1 MASMA
6 RQQTQERQDAT
17 ASHRK
22 RRPAGEEAPDAWTLA
37 ERAYRELE
45 EQIVTLQ
52 LQPGA
57 VVSEAIL
64 SRRLGIGR
72 MPIREA
78 LHRLARERLVV
89 ILRRRGVI
97 VSEVNVRSQL
107 RLLEVRRELERL
119 LARCAARRATQEQR
133 NEFAT
138 IAAGMEAAGHDNDD
152 ATFMRLDRAFNTLV
166 IEAARNEYAA
176 GAMTLMHGLSRR
188 FWYIHYKEVADLPLA
203 ARLHADMARA
213 IAAGD
218 PDVAAEAS
226 DELIDYI
233 ETFTRAT
240 IENA

>member
-1 MASMA
+1 M
-6 RQQTQERQDAT
+6 
-17 ASHRK
+17 
-22 RRPAGEEAPDAWTLA
+22 PDARTLA

-52 LQPGA
+52 LRPGA

-78 LHRLARERLVV
+78 LQRLSRERLVV
-89 ILRRRGVI
+89 ILRRRGIV

-133 NEFAT
+133 QEFAA
-138 IAAGMEAAGHDNDD
+138 IASGMKAAAATNDD

-166 IEAARNEYAA
+166 LDAARNEYAA

-203 ARLHADMARA
+203 ARLHANIARA
-213 IAAGD
+213 IAAADGD
-218 PDVAAEAS
+218 LAAKTS

-233 ETFTRAT
+233 EAFTRAT
-240 IENA
+240 LENA

>member
-1 MASMA
+1 MAHRHKAVSRDASSAHGASRPGRA
-6 RQQTQERQDAT
+6 RAADVR
-17 ASHRK
+17 
-22 RRPAGEEAPDAWTLA
+22 TLA

-52 LQPGA
+52 LKPGA

-78 LHRLARERLVV
+78 LQRLARERLVV
-89 ILRRRGVI
+89 ILRRRGII

-119 LARCAARRATQEQR
+119 LARCAARRATPEQR
-133 NEFAT
+133 AEFTA
-138 IAAGMEAAGHDNDD
+138 IASGMEEAGRENDD
-152 ATFMRLDRAFNTLV
+152 ATFMRLDRAFNMLV
-166 IEAARNEYAA
+166 IDAARNEFAA
-176 GAMTLMHGLSRR
+176 GAMALMHGLSRR

-203 ARLHADMARA
+203 ARLHANIARA
-213 IAAGD
+213 IAVGD
-218 PDVAAEAS
+218 PELAAKTS
-226 DELIDYI
+226 DELLDYI

>member
-1 MASMA
+1 
-6 RQQTQERQDAT
+6 
-17 ASHRK
+17 
-22 RRPAGEEAPDAWTLA
+22 
-37 ERAYRELE
+37 
-45 EQIVTLQ
+45 
-52 LQPGA
+52 
-57 VVSEAIL
+57 
-64 SRRLGIGR
+64 

-78 LHRLARERLVV
+78 LQRLSREHLVV
-89 ILRRRGVI
+89 ILRRRGIV

-133 NEFAT
+133 QEFAA
-138 IAAGMEAAGHDNDD
+138 IASGMEAAATTNDD

-166 IEAARNEYAA
+166 LDAARNEYAA

-203 ARLHADMARA
+203 ARLHANIARA

-218 PDVAAEAS
+218 DDLAAKTS

-233 ETFTRAT
+233 EAFTRAT
-240 IENA
+240 LENA